1 MTTLPYDEWSKKE
14 QAELEKIHKE
24 HLAKL
29 EADAPIKAKYAAI
42 SEEYKKDH
50 EAKLKADAPVKAK
63 YAAIS
68 EEYKKKHLAHI
79 SLYASTASSRRSTL

>member
-14 QAELEKIHKE
+14 QSELETIHNDY
-24 HLAKL
+24 LARL
-29 EADAPIKAKYAAI
+29 AADKA
-42 SEEYKKDH
+42 
-50 EAKLKADAPVKAK
+50 VKAK

-79 SLYASTASSRRSTL
+79 KLYDSTASSRRSTL

>member
-1 MTTLPYDEWSKKE
+1 MATLPYDEWSKRE

-29 EADAPIKAKYAAI
+29 EADKAVKAKYAAV
-42 SEEYKKDH
+42 SEKYKKDH
-50 EAKLKADAPVKAK
+50 EAKLKADEPIRRK

-68 EEYKKKHLAHI
+68 EEYKRKHLAHI
-79 SLYASTASSRRSTL
+79 KQYSSTASSRGSTL

>member
-1 MTTLPYDEWSKKE
+1 MTTLPYDKWSKKE
-14 QAELEKIHKE
+14 QAELGKIHKE

-29 EADAPIKAKYAAI
+29 KADAPVKAHYAAI
-42 SEEYKKDH
+42 SEEYKRDH
-50 EAKLKADAPVKAK
+50 EAKLKADAPIKAK

-79 SLYASTASSRRSTL
+79 KQYSSTASSRRSKM